1 MNLFHKRTK
10 IENLHLI
17 WQSMIVFVIMFG
29 FMYAAKKFT
38 NADDALGAIGASS
51 LGSSAFLAFVAHD
64 TAMAKARRIISG
76 YVIGVVV
83 GILGSYTLFLVSH
96 CIGFHCLVG
105 QYDVLIA
112 AATAA
117 VTMITMVLFASEHPP
132 AVGIAIGL
140 VLRQWDFG
148 ILILVAITVIIIA
161 VAKSIL
167 RPWLKNLLS

>member
-1 MNLFHKRTK
+1 MNVFYKRTK

-29 FMYAAKKFT
+29 FMYAVKQFT

-64 TAMAKARRIISG
+64 TAMAKARRLISG
-76 YVIGVVV
+76 YVVGVVM
-83 GILGSYTLFLVSH
+83 GILGSYCLFLVTH
-96 CIGFHCLVG
+96 CSGFHCLVG

-112 AATAA
+112 AGTAA
-117 VTMITMVLFASEHPP
+117 ITMIVMVLFAAEHPP

-140 VLRQWDFG
+140 VLRQWDVSV
-148 ILILVAITVIIIA
+148 LLLVGITVVIIA
-161 VAKSIL
+161 VAKGIL
-167 RPWLKNLLS
+167 QPWLKNLLS